1 MKPFLLTICLF
12 AYLALP
18 IKAQTESFSN
28 IEKEIIQLSMDKWQW
43 MADKDIEKLTP
54 LFHP

>member
-1 MKPFLLTICLF
+1 
-12 AYLALP
+12 LALP